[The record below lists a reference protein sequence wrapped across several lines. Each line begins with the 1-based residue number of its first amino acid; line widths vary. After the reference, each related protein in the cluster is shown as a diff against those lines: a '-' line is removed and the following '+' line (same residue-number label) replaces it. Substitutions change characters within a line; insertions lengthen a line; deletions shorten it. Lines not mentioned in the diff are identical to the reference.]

1 MLKVMTVVGTRP
13 EIIKLSEVIREL
25 DKSTEHTLVHTGQN
39 FDYELN
45 EVFFKQ
51 LKVRNPDFFLNASS
65 KDNINTISNV
75 IAKLGSLISKVKP
88 DAVLF
93 YGDTNSCLGVIA
105 AKKNKIPIFH
115 MEAGNRCF
123 DQRVPEEVNRKLVD
137 HISDINLP
145 LSERAREYLISEGIK
160 PETVI
165 KIGSPMKEVLNAN
178 MKNILKSKVLY
189 KEKLKKNKYF
199 LVSIHREE
207 NVDSEKNFYNL
218 LDSLEEISKKYKLP
232 VIVSTHPRTRK
243 KLEDLSYK
251 NTKKYIKFSK
261 PYGFHEYN
269 SLQLNAFC
277 ILSDSGTI
285 TEEASILNLPAI
297 TIRQAHERPE
307 GMDETSILM
316 SDLTRD
322 KVLQAINLVTNH
334 HKNKYQFKIVADYDV
349 DNVSKK
355 VVRILYSYTDYVNR
369 TVWRKDL

>member
-1 MLKVMTVVGTRP
+1 M
-13 EIIKLSEVIREL
+13 
-25 DKSTEHTLVHTGQN
+25 
-39 FDYELN
+39 
-45 EVFFKQ
+45 
-51 LKVRNPDFFLNASS
+51 
-65 KDNINTISNV
+65 
-75 IAKLGSLISKVKP
+75 
-88 DAVLF
+88 
-93 YGDTNSCLGVIA
+93 
-105 AKKNKIPIFH
+105 
-115 MEAGNRCF
+115 
-123 DQRVPEEVNRKLVD
+123 
-137 HISDINLP
+137 
-145 LSERAREYLISEGIK
+145 
-160 PETVI
+160 
-165 KIGSPMKEVLNAN
+165 
-178 MKNILKSKVLY
+178 
-189 KEKLKKNKYF
+189 
-199 LVSIHREE
+199 
-207 NVDSEKNFYNL
+207 

-316 SDLTRD
+316 SDLTKD

-355 VVRILYSYTDYVNR
+355 VVRIIYSYTDYVNR